1 MLRLNGGPDYSL
13 RLLAA
18 STKRKP
24 TVRVKRL
31 GLDRLKGGSIL
42 QNQLLERERDSRKN
56 FEIKRDNYRNVYCF
70 ISLKYAGEQ
79 LKPLN
84 GR

>member
-42 QNQLLERERDSRKN
+42 QNQLLERERDSRK
-56 FEIKRDNYRNVYCF
+56 K
-70 ISLKYAGEQ
+70 L
-79 LKPLN
+79 
-84 GR
+84 